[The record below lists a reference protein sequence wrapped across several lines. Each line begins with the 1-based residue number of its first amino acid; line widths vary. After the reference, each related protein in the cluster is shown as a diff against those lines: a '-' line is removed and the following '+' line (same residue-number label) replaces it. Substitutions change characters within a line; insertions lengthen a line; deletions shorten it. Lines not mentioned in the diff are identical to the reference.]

1 MFPARAAAPPPTGG
15 PWRLVFAGQLWEGKG
30 PHVAVDAMRLL
41 KLRPDAPAVHLD
53 VFGAGTDGFLDHLR
67 GLIAQAG
74 VEDRVTL
81 RGLVTRS
88 QLAAEFARHHA
99 YLVCSTWDE
108 PFSAGL
114 LEAMCAG
121 LPCIA
126 TATGGTPEAVA
137 DGRNGLLVPPARP
150 QELADA
156 ILRLARD
163 PALRLR
169 LGERAASEV
178 RQHWSFDSY
187 IDRLEAAYSAIV
199 EAHRAGRLAR
209 LPGSGT

>member
-1 MFPARAAAPPPTGG
+1 MDNSYHFVTRWQVEGTCGEVADILGDPIGLARWWPS
-15 PWRLVFAGQLWEGKG
+15 VY
-30 PHVAVDAMRLL
+30 
-41 KLRPDAPAVHLD
+41 LD
-53 VFGAGTDGFLDHLR
+53 V
-67 GLIAQAG
+67 
-74 VEDRVTL
+74 
-81 RGLVTRS
+81 
-88 QLAAEFARHHA
+88 
-99 YLVCSTWDE
+99 
-108 PFSAGL
+108 
-114 LEAMCAG
+114 
-121 LPCIA
+121 
-126 TATGGTPEAVA
+126 
-137 DGRNGLLVPPARP
+137 